1 MAKKEEQKEEK
12 KIFMYVGPHIKGGFL
27 QKYQSVGEEFREV
40 LKDEI
45 EKVPNLEKLFIE
57 ISEVNQ
63 KMNEINAPE
72 SIYKKFI
79 EEVKNVG
86 I

>member
-12 KIFMYVGPHIKGGFL
+12 KIYMYVGPPIKNGL
-27 QKYQSVGEEFREV
+27 IQKFQTVGEEFREV
-40 LKDEI
+40 LKEEL
-45 EKVPNLEKLFIE
+45 EKVPNLEKLFID

-79 EEVKNVG
+79 EEVTNVG